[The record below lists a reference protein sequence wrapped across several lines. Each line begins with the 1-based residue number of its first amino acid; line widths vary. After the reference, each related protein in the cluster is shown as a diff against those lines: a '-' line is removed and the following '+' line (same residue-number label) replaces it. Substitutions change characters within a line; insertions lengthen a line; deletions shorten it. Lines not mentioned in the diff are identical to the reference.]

1 MSILPTVFLIGAAGM
16 LLGGLFSLWSSFRA
30 AFGASDVPD
39 LQGTI
44 EAMSRQQ
51 LLEQKQ
57 TLLQTLQ
64 DLRFDRDAGKIS
76 ERDFGRLEKSLRERA
91 KDVLRLL
98 DADVEPFRR
107 KAEEMIKARLK
118 DEKSTPYREAK
129 KPLVDRLACPECDTD
144 NDSDAVFCKKCGHSF
159 AKAVVPDEVLEGLD
173 PETAEKARKVLDEAA
188 EPVIREALAKQAR
201 SEEE

>member
-1 MSILPTVFLIGAAGM
+1 MSSVLPMVFLVGSAGM
-16 LLGGLFSLWSSFRA
+16 LLGGLYAMWSSFRA

-39 LQGTI
+39 LQGSI

-76 ERDFGRLEKSLRERA
+76 ERDFERLDKQLRERA

-107 KAEEMIKARLK
+107 KAAEMIKQRL
-118 DEKSTPYREAK
+118 DSDDTPYRK
-129 KPLVDRLACPECDTD
+129 TSKPIVEKIVCPECEAD
-144 NDSDAVFCKKCGHSF
+144 NDSDAAFCKKCGYSF
-159 AKAVVPDEVLEGLD
+159 N
-173 PETAEKARKVLDEAA
+173 EAA
-188 EPVIREALAKQAR
+188 TSEAKG
-201 SEEE
+201 EEE

>member
-1 MSILPTVFLIGAAGM
+1 MSAVLPMFFLVGAAGM
-16 LLGGLFSLWSSFRA
+16 LLAALYALWSSFRA

-39 LQGTI
+39 LQGSI

-76 ERDFGRLEKSLRERA
+76 ERDFERLDRSLRERA

-107 KAEEMIKARLK
+107 KAA
-118 DEKSTPYREAK
+118 P
-129 KPLVDRLACPECDTD
+129 
-144 NDSDAVFCKKCGHSF
+144 CG
-159 AKAVVPDEVLEGLD
+159 EVMM
-173 PETAEKARKVLDEAA
+173 
-188 EPVIREALAKQAR
+188 R
-201 SEEE
+201 SSL

>member
-1 MSILPTVFLIGAAGM
+1 MVFLIGAVGM
-16 LLGGLFSLWSSFRA
+16 LLGALYSLWSSFRA

-39 LQGTI
+39 LQGSI
-44 EAMSRQQ
+44 EAISREQ
-51 LLEQKQ
+51 LFEQKQ

-76 ERDFGRLEKSLRERA
+76 ERDFEKLDGSLRERA

-107 KAEEMIKARLK
+107 KAEELIDARLK
-118 DEKSTPYREAK
+118 QEKSSTPYREGN
-129 KPLVDRLACPECDTD
+129 KPVVDRVSCPECDTP
-144 NDSDAVFCKKCGHSF
+144 NDADAVFCKKCGHSF
-159 AKAVVPDEVLEGLD
+159 ASADVDDTEDL
-173 PETAEKARKVLDEAA
+173 PE
-188 EPVIREALAKQAR
+188 EPREERERAR

>member
-1 MSILPTVFLIGAAGM
+1 MSAVLPMVFLVGAVGM
-16 LLGGLFSLWSSFRA
+16 LLGGLYSLWSSFRA

-39 LQGTI
+39 LQGSI

-51 LLEQKQ
+51 LFEQKQ

-76 ERDFGRLEKSLRERA
+76 ERDFEKLDRSLRERA

-107 KAEEMIKARLK
+107 KAEELIKERLK
-118 DEKSTPYREAK
+118 KEKTTPYREGD
-129 KPLVDRLACPECDTD
+129 KPLVDRVACPECKTD
-144 NDSDAVFCKKCGHSF
+144 NDADAVFCKKCGHSF
-159 AKAVVPDEVLEGLD
+159 AKG
-173 PETAEKARKVLDEAA
+173 
-188 EPVIREALAKQAR
+188 
-201 SEEE
+201 EEE

>member
-1 MSILPTVFLIGAAGM
+1 MSALLPTVFLIGSAGM
-16 LLGGLFSLWSSFRA
+16 LLGALYALWSSFRA

-76 ERDFGRLEKSLRERA
+76 ERDFERLDKSLRERA

-118 DEKSTPYREAK
+118 DEKATPYRGAE
-129 KPLVDRLACPECDTD
+129 KPLLDKIACPECETD
-144 NDSDAVFCKKCGHSF
+144 NDADAVFCKKCGHSF
-159 AKAVVPDEVLEGLD
+159 AKAEADATEEADETE
-173 PETAEKARKVLDEAA
+173 ETEDR
-188 EPVIREALAKQAR
+188 AR